1 MSTFRSLGILN
12 YRIWF
17 FGALISNIGT
27 WMQRTAQDWLVF
39 DHLTAHDA
47 GAMGITLA
55 LQLGPQLFLAPWAG
69 LLADRY
75 SRRKLLLLTLVAMA
89 LLSTGL
95 GVLVLLGIAELW
107 HVYLFALLLGIV
119 TALDAPVRQT
129 FVSELVT
136 DDYLPNAVALN
147 SASFNVARMIGP
159 AVSGVLTVVVGPGWV
174 FLINTVSFV
183 AMLWALKLIP
193 AASLRIQPRAAAGKG
208 RIREGLRYVR
218 NRPDIQVVLVAIFI
232 VGTFG
237 LNFPLFI
244 AAMVGTQFGMDAG
257 AFGALNSVMAIGS
270 VTGALLAARRG
281 RPRLRLIFGAAG
293 GFGVASALAA
303 LAPNSVLFG
312 LALVPCGLFA
322 LTLITSANG
331 YVQSTTEAVMRGRV
345 MSLYMA
351 IFMGGTPIG
360 APLVGLVANVG
371 GPRWAVGVAAV
382 AGVSTAVVGLLW
394 IIRAKQLRLRF
405 DRRARGLKHFRVE
418 SLLSRPESDD
428 DGAGRQGG

>member
-55 LQLGPQLFLAPWAG
+55 LQLGPQLLLAPWAG

-75 SRRKLLLLTLVAMA
+75 SRRKLLLITLVAMA

-95 GVLVLLGIAELW
+95 GVLVLLGVAELW
-107 HVYLFALLLGIV
+107 HVYLFALMLGIV

-193 AASLRIQPRAAAGKG
+193 ASSLRIQPRAAAGKG

-293 GFGVASALAA
+293 GFGIASALAA
-303 LAPNSVLFG
+303 LAPNAVLFG

-371 GPRWAVGVAAV
+371 GPDGQSALPRLPASAPPSWVCCGSSAPSSCGSALT
-382 AGVSTAVVGLLW
+382 AG
-394 IIRAKQLRLRF
+394 
-405 DRRARGLKHFRVE
+405 
-418 SLLSRPESDD
+418 P
-428 DGAGRQGG
+428 AG